1 MKIIISPAKKMNSE
15 EFIAWQQLPVFL
27 PKTQQLLEYLQQC
40 NYDTCKKIWK
50 CNDSIAQLNHNR
62 LQHCNLKQNLSPA
75 LFCYEGLQYQ
85 SLAPQVLTS
94 EQLDYL
100 SDHLRIL
107 SGFYGIVSPLDGIVP
122 YRLEMQAKL
131 PDFSAKDLYDFWG
144 KDLAE
149 HLSAETDCII
159 NLASK
164 EYSKAVQKHLPTTIR
179 WIDCT
184 FARMVNGKL
193 MEQATFAKMARGA
206 MVRFLTE
213 NNAQTPEKMISFSD
227 LDFCFSPEH
236 SSKNH
241 FFFIQQ
247 S

>member
-15 EFIAWQQLPVFL
+15 EFIPWQQLPVFL
-27 PKTQQLLEYLQQC
+27 KKTQQLLEYLQQC
-40 NYDTCKKIWK
+40 DYDTCKKIWK
-50 CNDSIAQLNHNR
+50 CNDSIAELNQNR

-85 SLAPQVLTS
+85 SLAPQALTS
-94 EQLDYL
+94 EQLNYL

-107 SGFYGIVSPLDGIVP
+107 SGFYGILQPLDGIVP

-131 PDFSAKDLYDFWG
+131 PDFSVKDLYTFWRNT
-144 KDLAE
+144 LAE
-149 HLSAETDCII
+149 HLCSETDCIV

-164 EYSKAVQKHLPTTIR
+164 EYSKAVQKHLSTGIQ

-184 FARMVNGKL
+184 FARIVNGKL

-206 MVRFLTE
+206 MVRFLAE
-213 NNAQTPEKMISFSD
+213 NNAQTPDIMKSFSGFG
-227 LDFCFSPEH
+227 FCYSQQY
-236 SSKNH
+236 SSQNH
-241 FFFIQQ
+241 LFFIQ
-247 S
+247 